1 MNDVVA
7 EVEES
12 RRGAMVRFEG
22 GERLWFGRG
31 AWLEHSPLRPG
42 DVEDLDV
49 LKQWLLPRQYPQALA
64 GAVRLLAARA
74 RSTGEIR
81 QKLEAYGYMDD
92 TVDMVLYKLEKE
104 GLLDDE
110 AFACEWAAT
119 RARHQIGRGRI
130 LRELVHKGV
139 SRDAAERAVDALD
152 REEGDA
158 AALALAQKLLHRYA
172 GEPDAKK
179 AMAKLMAAMARR
191 GYDFESARR
200 AVEQALEEA
209 QGE

>member
-12 RRGAMVRFEG
+12 RRGAVVRFES
-22 GERLWFGRG
+22 GERLWFCRG
-31 AWLEHSPLRPG
+31 AWLERSPLRPG
-42 DVEDLDV
+42 DVEDLDG

-104 GLLDDE
+104 GLLDDG
-110 AFACEWAAT
+110 AFACEWAAA

-130 LRELVHKGV
+130 LRELVHKGGRRC
-139 SRDAAERAVDALD
+139 SRPGAGAK
-152 REEGDA
+152 A
-158 AALALAQKLLHRYA
+158 AAPLRGRA
-172 GEPDAKK
+172 GRKK
-179 AMAKLMAAMARR
+179 
-191 GYDFESARR
+191 GHG
-200 AVEQALEEA
+200 EA
-209 QGE
+209 DGRHGPQRI

>member
-12 RRGAMVRFEG
+12 RRGAMVHFEG

-31 AWLEHSPLRPG
+31 AWLERSPLRPG
-42 DVEDLDV
+42 DVEDLDG

-110 AFACEWAAT
+110 AFACEWGRPRAHGIRSVAGASCASWST
-119 RARHQIGRGRI
+119 RA
-130 LRELVHKGV
+130 
-139 SRDAAERAVDALD
+139 
-152 REEGDA
+152 
-158 AALALAQKLLHRYA
+158 
-172 GEPDAKK
+172 
-179 AMAKLMAAMARR
+179 
-191 GYDFESARR
+191 
-200 AVEQALEEA
+200 
-209 QGE
+209 

>member
-31 AWLEHSPLRPG
+31 AWLERSPLRPG

-104 GLLDDE
+104 GLLDDA
-110 AFACEWAAT
+110 AFACEWAAA

-139 SRDAAERAVDALD
+139 SRDVAERAVDALD

-172 GEPDAKK
+172 GETDAKK

>member
-1 MNDVVA
+1 M
-7 EVEES
+7 
-12 RRGAMVRFEG
+12 FC
-22 GERLWFGRG
+22 RG
-31 AWLEHSPLRPG
+31 AWLERSPLQPG
-42 DVEDLDV
+42 DVEDLDG

-104 GLLDDE
+104 GLLDDG
-110 AFACEWAAT
+110 AFACEWAAA

-139 SRDAAERAVDALD
+139 SRDVAERAVDALD

-158 AALALAQKLLHRYA
+158 AALALAQKLLRRYA

>member
-31 AWLEHSPLRPG
+31 AWLERSPLRPG

-81 QKLEAYGYMDD
+81 QKRMGR
-92 TVDMVLYKLEKE
+92 
-104 GLLDDE
+104 
-110 AFACEWAAT
+110 
-119 RARHQIGRGRI
+119 RARTASDR
-130 LRELVHKGV
+130 
-139 SRDAAERAVDALD
+139 SRAHPARA
-152 REEGDA
+152 G
-158 AALALAQKLLHRYA
+158 
-172 GEPDAKK
+172 P
-179 AMAKLMAAMARR
+179 
-191 GYDFESARR
+191 
-200 AVEQALEEA
+200 
-209 QGE
+209 QGC

>member
-31 AWLEHSPLRPG
+31 AWLERSPLRPG

-110 AFACEWAAT
+110 AFACEWAAA

-139 SRDAAERAVDALD
+139 SRDVAERAVDALD

-158 AALALAQKLLHRYA
+158 AALALAQKLLRRYA
-172 GEPDAKK
+172 GETDAKK

>member
-12 RRGAMVRFEG
+12 RRGAVVRFES
-22 GERLWFGRG
+22 GERLWFCRG
-31 AWLEHSPLRPG
+31 AWLERSPLRPG

-110 AFACEWAAT
+110 AFACEWAG
-119 RARHQIGRGRI
+119 RARTA
-130 LRELVHKGV
+130 
-139 SRDAAERAVDALD
+139 SDRARAHPA
-152 REEGDA
+152 R
-158 AALALAQKLLHRYA
+158 A
-172 GEPDAKK
+172 GP
-179 AMAKLMAAMARR
+179 
-191 GYDFESARR
+191 
-200 AVEQALEEA
+200 
-209 QGE
+209 QGC